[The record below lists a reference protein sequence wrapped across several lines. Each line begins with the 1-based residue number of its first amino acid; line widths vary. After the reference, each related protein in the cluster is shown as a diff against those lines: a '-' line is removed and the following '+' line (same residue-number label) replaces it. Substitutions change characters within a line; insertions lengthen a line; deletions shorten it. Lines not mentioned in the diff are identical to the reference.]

1 MDFVGYM
8 KLSLYSYL
16 PVFAMYEQPHHTS
29 TPTFDPGPVQ
39 AQDLWDD
46 LVNVLATPLL
56 ADNTRA
62 NGGDF
67 AVGSA
72 FFLH

>member
-1 MDFVGYM
+1 
-8 KLSLYSYL
+8 
-16 PVFAMYEQPHHTS
+16 MYEQPHHTS